1 MTLPPDVTPDTAP
14 GTPIGLPPRWLLLCM
29 AVGSFIAYR
38 LLAQPG
44 NPQLAIPIMA
54 VITAHCYAIAL
65 RWDVRQRAS
74 VWAVV
79 VASLAL
85 HAALILSVPWTTTRI
100 PARAIVPF
108 VIVDVFVIISMI
120 RVVAPTR
127 ETQDVAE

>member
-1 MTLPPDVTPDTAP
+1 MTLPPDVAPDATP
-14 GTPIGLPPRWLLLCM
+14 GTPIGLPPRWVLLCM
-29 AVGSFIAYR
+29 AAASYIAYR

-44 NPQLAIPIMA
+44 KPPLAIPILA

-65 RWDVRQRAS
+65 RWDVVQRAN

-79 VASLAL
+79 AVSLVL
-85 HAALILSVPWTTTRI
+85 HAALILSVPWTTTHI
-100 PARAIVPF
+100 PARAIFPI

-127 ETQDVAE
+127 RTQDAAE

>member
-1 MTLPPDVTPDTAP
+1 MAAP
-14 GTPIGLPPRWLLLCM
+14 SYT
-29 AVGSFIAYR
+29 AYR

-44 NPQLAIPIMA
+44 NPHLAIPIMA

-85 HAALILSVPWTTTRI
+85 HAALILSVPWTTT
-100 PARAIVPF
+100 PESLLARLSRLSS
-108 VIVDVFVIISMI
+108 SMYSSSS
-120 RVVAPTR
+120 
-127 ETQDVAE
+127 Q